1 MTLSTLILAAL
12 FYLTALIYASAGFA
26 GGSTYLAL
34 LALAGFSYQLM
45 PATALVC
52 NVVVAAGG
60 AFHYA
65 RAGHFRLKNVLPF
78 LLTSVPLAYV
88 GGRLPIGKQLFML
101 LLGGMLFVAAIRLL
115 LNEQSFRRRAEPAWT
130 QAWLTGLPIGA
141 LLGLVS
147 GLTGIGG
154 GILLSPVLYLLGWA
168 DAKQVAAASSLFI
181 LANSISGLLGQ
192 WQKGGSLPELSVLAP
207 LVVSVIVGGQI
218 GASLGANRFPK
229 LVVQRVSAVLVML
242 VSAKLLWEFF

>member
-1 MTLSTLILAAL
+1 MTLPTLILAAL
-12 FYLTALIYASAGFA
+12 FCVTALIYASAGFA

-52 NVVVAAGG
+52 NVVVASGG

-88 GGRLPIGKQLFML
+88 GGRWPISKQAFML
-101 LLGGMLFVAAIRLL
+101 LLGVMLFVAALRLL
-115 LNEQSFRRRAEPAWT
+115 LNDKKFQRHAEPAWK
-130 QAWLTGLPIGA
+130 QAWLTGLPLGA

-181 LANSISGLLGQ
+181 LANSVSGLLGQ
-192 WQKGGSLPELSVLAP
+192 WQKGGSLPEWGVLVP
-207 LVVSVIVGGQI
+207 LVVAVIVGGQI

-229 LVVQRVSAVLVML
+229 MVVQRVSAVLVML
-242 VSAKLLWEFF
+242 VSAKLLWEGF

>member
-1 MTLSTLILAAL
+1 MTLPTLILASL
-12 FYLTALIYASAGFA
+12 FGVTALIYASAGFA

-52 NVVVAAGG
+52 NVVVASGG

-78 LLTSVPLAYV
+78 LITSVPLAYV
-88 GGRLPIGKQLFML
+88 GGRLPISKHAFML
-101 LLGGMLFVAAIRLL
+101 LLGAMLFVAAFRLL
-115 LNEQSFRRRAEPAWT
+115 LNDKKFQRHAEPTWK
-130 QAWLTGLPIGA
+130 QAWLIGLPIGS

-154 GILLSPVLYLLGWA
+154 GILLTPVLYLLGWA

-181 LANSISGLLGQ
+181 LANSVSGLMGQ
-192 WQKGGSLPELSVLAP
+192 WQKGGSLPDMIILVP
-207 LVVSVIVGGQI
+207 LVMAVVIGGQI

-229 LVVQRVSAVLVML
+229 MVVQRVSAVLVML
-242 VSAKLLWEFF
+242 VSAKLLWEGL